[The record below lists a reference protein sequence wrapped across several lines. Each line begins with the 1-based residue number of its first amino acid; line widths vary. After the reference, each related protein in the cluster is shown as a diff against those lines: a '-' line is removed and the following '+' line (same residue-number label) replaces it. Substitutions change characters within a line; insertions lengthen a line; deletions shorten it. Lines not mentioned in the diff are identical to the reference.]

1 MRCGE
6 KKMEG
11 RLSGPAAELIL
22 SFLRIFPIISGEI
35 LMSEI
40 LILSDANRDGNGG
53 RVPSSVVKTE

>member
-1 MRCGE
+1 
-6 KKMEG
+6 MEG
-11 RLSGPAAELIL
+11 KLSGPAAELIL
-22 SFLRIFPIISGEI
+22 SFLRIFSIILGEI